1 MSLLLP
7 NVTHAT
13 SCYGKKTD
21 LEVFEQTMWEKE
33 VRLIWWSGNKKITTS
48 YDA

>member
-21 LEVFEQTMWEKE
+21 LEVFKLTNDVEK
-33 VRLIWWSGNKKITTS
+33 G
-48 YDA
+48 